1 MDQRI
6 PGAFKEINKM
16 CLSAFSGWEVDILA
30 GHSLVHMDFQVKAR
44 FKSFL
49 LIEQF
54 LKTGISFCLKS
65 SIYLTYA

>member
-1 MDQRI
+1 MDQWM
-6 PGAFKEINKM
+6 PGALKEINKM

-30 GHSLVHMDFQVKAR
+30 GHSLVRMDFHVKAL

-54 LKTGISFCLKS
+54 LKTAFSFYLKS
-65 SIYLTYA
+65 SIFLIYA